1 MLVTTNNA
9 GAHKINLGRLLKGQF
24 FRVEYAFVFYSTA
37 TDFLVTGKL
46 FIISAPSGAGKTSL
60 ARALLANT
68 GGSTIMSISHTTRQQ
83 RTGEI
88 DGQDYFFVSQPEF
101 LSMVD
106 ESLFLEYAEV
116 YGNFYGTSRLAVE
129 TMLADGLNVLLD
141 IDWQGARNV
150 RKQMPRAVSVAVL
163 PPSVTELE
171 RRLQSRGSDSA
182 DVIQSRMRQAKE
194 EMAHCRE
201 ADFIVMNDDFNA
213 ALDDLTLIL
222 EGKSGKLRPL
232 NVNLDELLSDS

>member
-1 MLVTTNNA
+1 
-9 GAHKINLGRLLKGQF
+9 
-24 FRVEYAFVFYSTA
+24 
-37 TDFLVTGKL
+37 VTGKL

-68 GGSTIMSISHTTRQQ
+68 GNIVMSISHTTRQQ
-83 RTGEI
+83 RAGEV
-88 DGQDYFFVSQPEF
+88 DGQDYFFVGQPEF

-106 ESLFLEYAEV
+106 QGLFLEYAEV

-129 TMLADGLNVLLD
+129 TMLSDGNNVLLD

-150 RKQMPRAVSVAVL
+150 RAQMPKAVSIAVL
-163 PPSVTELE
+163 PPSVPELE
-171 RRLQSRGSDSA
+171 RRLRSRGSDSES
-182 DVIQSRMRQAKE
+182 VIQSRMRQAKDE
-194 EMAHCRE
+194 IAHCSE

-222 EGKSGKLRPL
+222 DGKSDKLRPL
-232 NVNLDELLSDS
+232 NVNLEALLEAESG